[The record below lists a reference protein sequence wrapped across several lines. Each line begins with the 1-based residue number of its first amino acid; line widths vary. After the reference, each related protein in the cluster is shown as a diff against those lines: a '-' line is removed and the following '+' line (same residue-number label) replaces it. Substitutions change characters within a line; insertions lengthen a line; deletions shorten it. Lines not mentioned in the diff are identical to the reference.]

1 MESGQASSSSAAAN
15 AARPE
20 PRGTHHHRPHSRADR
35 RGRGERHRARPL
47 LAGSL
52 PVGIDRLCA
61 DAPRILLIFSLT
73 ASRNSSPTELQQPS
87 LAGPLATEPRPV
99 REVPANSL
107 DASSICAAA
116 IQAARTARRD
126 RGSAF
131 CATSTGS
138 CRRRSR
144 RRRWPIG
151 RKRSRSFCRNYSP
164 SPALDSRRQR
174 ANVALMPTRTIAY
187 LRVSTDKQADR
198 GVSLDAERAKV
209 AAYAELYD
217 LELAEVIVDAGESAK
232 SLDRPGLQRALA
244 MLKAG
249 EAEALLVV
257 KLDRL
262 TRSVVDLGT
271 LVERY
276 FAPGKAAL
284 LSVGEQIDTRS
295 AAGRLVL
302 NVLAS
307 VSQWEREA
315 VGERTSAALQHKA
328 AQGEYTGG
336 DVPYGYRL
344 AADGER
350 LEAEPA
356 EQVLLAQARRLRR
369 KGLSLRAVA
378 RELEAKGFR
387 TRKGRP

>member
-1 MESGQASSSSAAAN
+1 MALW
-15 AARPE
+15 P
-20 PRGTHHHRPHSRADR
+20 
-35 RGRGERHRARPL
+35 
-47 LAGSL
+47 
-52 PVGIDRLCA
+52 
-61 DAPRILLIFSLT
+61 DAPRILLIFSLI

-198 GVSLDAERAKV
+198 GVSLDAQRAKV
-209 AAYAELYD
+209 HAYAELYD
-217 LELAEVIVDAGESAK
+217 LELLEVIVDAGESAK
-232 SLDRPGLQRALA
+232 SLDRPGLQRALG
-244 MLKAG
+244 MLKSG

-307 VSQWEREA
+307 VSQLGEVRPDREGTRHRALELAMFVDTRVTRERP
-315 VGERTSAALQHKA
+315 G
-328 AQGEYTGG
+328 
-336 DVPYGYRL
+336 
-344 AADGER
+344 
-350 LEAEPA
+350 
-356 EQVLLAQARRLRR
+356 
-369 KGLSLRAVA
+369 SLP
-378 RELEAKGFR
+378 E
-387 TRKGRP
+387 